1 MRVCACMRPCVRASV
16 RLCVCVCV
24 CVRACLCACVHVCLT
39 CCVYPCHCLCIV
51 PQKVHIYLDY
61 AADES
66 YTPNKISV
74 LGGSYFHDLQVSSD
88 SGT

>member
-1 MRVCACMRPCVRASV
+1 M
-16 RLCVCVCV
+16 
-24 CVRACLCACVHVCLT
+24 
-39 CCVYPCHCLCIV
+39 CCVYPCHSLCIV

-74 LGGSYFHDLQVSSD
+74 LGGSYFHDLQVSND

>member
-1 MRVCACMRPCVRASV
+1 M
-16 RLCVCVCV
+16 CVCVH
-24 CVRACLCACVHVCLT
+24 ACVHVCVHACVHVVVLCIVCLM
-39 CCVYPCHCLCIV
+39 CCVYPCHSLCIV

-61 AADES
+61 TADES

-74 LGGSYFHDLQVSSD
+74 LGGSYFHDLQVSNDD

>member
-1 MRVCACMRPCVRASV
+1 M
-16 RLCVCVCV
+16 
-24 CVRACLCACVHVCLT
+24 
-39 CCVYPCHCLCIV
+39 CCVYPCHSLCIV

-74 LGGSYFHDLQVSSD
+74 LGGSYFHDLQVSNDD

>member
-1 MRVCACMRPCVRASV
+1 M
-16 RLCVCVCV
+16 CVCVH
-24 CVRACLCACVHVCLT
+24 ACVHVCVRPCVRTCLCVCMRVCLM